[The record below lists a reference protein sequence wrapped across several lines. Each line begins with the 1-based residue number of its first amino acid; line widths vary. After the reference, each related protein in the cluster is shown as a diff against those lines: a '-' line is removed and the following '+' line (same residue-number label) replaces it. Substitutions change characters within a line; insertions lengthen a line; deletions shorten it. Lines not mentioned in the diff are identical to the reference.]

1 MAWHEAASHAA
12 EGSSGPIL
20 FTLAD
25 VERKF
30 TAETLRRGRAYA
42 RDGSVTKL
50 EVRAGGRLLIAKV
63 QGSARRPYSV
73 TVSIEGRRPGD
84 IQASCTCPVSFACK
98 HCAAAMLAALGQGR
112 GAKLPPPPPPDPLA
126 GPVRFWLETLATVA
140 APTADRGPAAERIL
154 YILDSV
160 ATAGGRTAALQ
171 VIVTRPLKS
180 GGMGAGRPYDI
191 HNLTHG
197 TAKFLTLEDALI
209 GQLLTSRNYS
219 YGRALPDDPA
229 QLDLAFR
236 RMVAT
241 GRCHYR
247 DKDAPPLAEG
257 PERPG
262 RLTWSLGPTGE
273 QRPTVEVD
281 DPALTVLPCAA
292 PWYVDPAANLAGP
305 LAFAE
310 PPRLVAAFLD
320 APPVAPEQGEAV
332 RQYLASRLP
341 GHTLPPPREEIAV
354 ATITDPPVP
363 SLRLTSERVSPL
375 YRYGYGSVTET
386 VFDLALL
393 GFDYGG
399 TVLSGDKE
407 PNEIRYAEEGRILV
421 RRRDRKAERAAR
433 KRLEGLGFVPA
444 GILPRGTDRRQRTG
458 MALAGDEAAWHRF
471 LHREVPALEA
481 EGWRI
486 ETDPGFRH
494 RVVEA
499 EGDWEAS
506 LGEKSGWWFSLELGI
521 DVEGERVP
529 LLPVLAQAVRRMRA
543 ARDGEDLLQ
552 GETLYAPLPDGRTL
566 ALPTERVRPMLET
579 LVELYDPRRVAE
591 RHSLDISLA
600 QAAAL
605 AERRGRDPPA
615 LARRQPP
622 ARADRAPA
630 PAGTVERGGAA
641 RRPERRAAP
650 LPAPRPRLAALPRRA
665 RPRRDPRRRHGPRQ
679 DDPDPGPPPGREARR
694 PARRAGARGLPDQRR
709 RQLGG
714 RGGALRAR
722 PARARA
728 STAPTAPSASP
739 RSPRPISCSRPTR
752 SCRATPTRSLP
763 VRAGSCVVLD
773 EAQAIKNPA
782 SKAAQTACRLKAR
795 PPPLPHRHA
804 GREPPGRAV
813 VAVRVPDAGPA
824 GRAAPLRPRCSARRS
839 RSAATTAPPRAA
851 DPPAPVHA
859 APHQGAGRA
868 RAAAQD
874 RDPAPGGARRR
885 PARPLRDRAAR
896 HARARCGRRS
906 PPRAS
911 RAAGSSCW
919 MRCSSCA
926 RSAATR
932 GCVKLDGGAPG
943 REQRQARPPARMLPE
958 LLEEGRRVLLFSQF
972 TTMLDLIRPELDARR
987 HRLRRAA
994 RRHRGP
1000 RRRRSPASRP
1010 ARSRCSSISLKAGG
1024 VGLNLTAADT
1034 VILYDPWWN
1043 PAVEVQATDRAHRI
1057 GQDKPV
1063 FVYKLIAEG
1072 TIEERML
1079 ELQARKRALADQ
1091 LLDDARRRLHR
1102 LRPVRPRPAAG
1113 AARVRRLDTGRLS
1126 W

>member
-1 MAWHEAASHAA
+1 MTPLAWHEAAFHAA
-12 EGSSGPIL
+12 EGASGPIL

-140 APTADRGPAAERIL
+140 APPADRGPAPERIL

-292 PWYVDPAANLAGP
+292 PWYVDPAANVAGP

-310 PPRLVAAFLD
+310 PPRLVGAFLD

-521 DVEGERVP
+521 DVGGERVP
-529 LLPVLAQAVRRMRA
+529 LLPVL
-543 ARDGEDLLQ
+543 
-552 GETLYAPLPDGRTL
+552 
-566 ALPTERVRPMLET
+566 RPGGPPHACR
-579 LVELYDPRRVAE
+579 PRRRGPAPG
-591 RHSLDISLA
+591 RDALRPAPRRPHAGAPDRARAPDAGDPGRALRSRR
-600 QAAAL
+600 L
-605 AERRGRDPPA
+605 AEQHLARHLAGPGRGPGRGRGRDPPA
-615 LARRQPP
+615 LARRQAP

-630 PAGTVERGGAA
+630 PSRHGRRGGRA
-641 RRPERRAAP
+641 RGPECRAAS
-650 LPAPRPRLAALPRRA
+650 LPAPRPRLAAVPPRERA
-665 RPRRDPRRRHGPRQ
+665 RRNPRRRHGPRQ
-679 DDPDPGPPPGREARR
+679 DDADPGPHPGREARR
-694 PARRAGARGLPDQRR
+694 PPRPAPALVVCPTSVVPNWAAEAAR
-709 RQLGG
+709 
-714 RGGALRAR
+714 LRAR
-722 PARARA
+722 PAGAVTC
-728 STAPTAPSASP
+728 TAPTAPSASP
-739 RSPRPISCSRPTR
+739 RSTTPI
-752 SCRATPTRSLP
+752 
-763 VRAGSCVVLD
+763 
-773 EAQAIKNPA
+773 
-782 SKAAQTACRLKAR
+782 
-795 PPPLPHRHA
+795 
-804 GREPPGRAV
+804 
-813 VAVRVPDAGPA
+813 
-824 GRAAPLRPRCSARRS
+824 
-839 RSAATTAPPRAA
+839 
-851 DPPAPVHA
+851 
-859 APHQGAGRA
+859 
-868 RAAAQD
+868 
-874 RDPAPGGARRR
+874 
-885 PARPLRDRAAR
+885 
-896 HARARCGRRS
+896 
-906 PPRAS
+906 
-911 RAAGSSCW
+911 
-919 MRCSSCA
+919 
-926 RSAATR
+926 
-932 GCVKLDGGAPG
+932 
-943 REQRQARPPARMLPE
+943 
-958 LLEEGRRVLLFSQF
+958 
-972 TTMLDLIRPELDARR
+972 
-987 HRLRRAA
+987 
-994 RRHRGP
+994 
-1000 RRRRSPASRP
+1000 
-1010 ARSRCSSISLKAGG
+1010 
-1024 VGLNLTAADT
+1024 
-1034 VILYDPWWN
+1034 WW
-1043 PAVEVQATDRAHRI
+1043 
-1057 GQDKPV
+1057 
-1063 FVYKLIAEG
+1063 
-1072 TIEERML
+1072 
-1079 ELQARKRALADQ
+1079 
-1091 LLDDARRRLHR
+1091 
-1102 LRPVRPRPAAG
+1102 
-1113 AARVRRLDTGRLS
+1113 
-1126 W
+1126 